1 MDNGNESHNDSHYKY
16 LKEIQIKLDNN
27 NGQNL
32 IRPIFKKYIIKLGKN
47 ILYKFIIDSV
57 MERQVRNAFQKYQQD
72 VKDIEEEKKKLDE
85 KKEKLDE
92 KKEEKGKELLRFL
105 SNVIRKLENQHK
117 IKK

>member
-85 KKEKLDE
+85 KKE
-92 KKEEKGKELLRFL
+92 EKGKELLRFIRKI
-105 SNVIRKLENQHK
+105 NRKLENKHK